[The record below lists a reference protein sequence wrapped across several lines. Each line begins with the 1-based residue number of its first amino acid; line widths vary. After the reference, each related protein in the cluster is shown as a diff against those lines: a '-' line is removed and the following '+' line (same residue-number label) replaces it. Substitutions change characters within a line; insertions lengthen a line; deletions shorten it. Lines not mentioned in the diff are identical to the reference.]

1 MQKNIALFGVVNLP
15 EMETAALQV
24 MRSGRIA
31 SGEYVGKFEAG
42 FGTLIGQTHVVT
54 TVDMTSAI
62 FMALHLSGV
71 NVGDEVL
78 TTAFACLSTNSAIA
92 QKGAVP
98 VWVDVKPHSVEID
111 LEDLAAKITPR
122 TKAVLLYHVAG
133 YPGPARELALLC
145 KNHGLKLIEDCD
157 NALLAERD
165 AEQVG
170 SHGDFAVY
178 SFYPN
183 RQINA
188 TDGGALVCKN
198 PEHAT
203 RARRLRRFGIDA
215 TTFRTAEGE
224 VNPASDIL
232 EIGWALTMSNLCT
245 ALACAQLPSVGERI
259 SKTRANAVK
268 LRKLLANIPG
278 LSAVP
283 RGDTANPV
291 YWGYLMFA
299 DDRDKLL
306 TYLKTNGVMASMV
319 HFRNDRYTGF
329 NATNHSDLPHTN
341 YLMDHILAIPCGWWL
356 SDSDLDYIGATLLQA
371 CSAKL
376 HLQ

>member
-1 MQKNIALFGVVNLP
+1 
-15 EMETAALQV
+15 METAALQV